1 MPKLV
6 AFRPDQPPR
15 RLIERFPGAGPEIEA
30 LWRRDGEFREIC
42 RDYREARRPSV
53 LDQLTRAI
61 ESRPKDGQL
70 RLLYALM
77 NTSAADRTLQELIA
91 FNPAALTA
99 RARPAGLP
107 TRYG

>member
-42 RDYREARRPSV
+42 RDYREARAS
-53 LDQLTRAI
+53 LQLFSETTGGNADEGKEQLSALLAELEAEMLFVVERQLK
-61 ESRPKDGQL
+61 SR
-70 RLLYALM
+70 
-77 NTSAADRTLQELIA
+77 
-91 FNPAALTA
+91 
-99 RARPAGLP
+99 
-107 TRYG
+107 